1 MEASGSEA
9 SSQSQR
15 EEQNAPTGQGEDGS
29 KLKKAPLKRTLSTKK
44 KKTKKASVSRSARVN
59 YTVHQGEDMLLV
71 ISNAS
76 SQYDDS
82 VWAPKRKG
90 SKKKKLSR
98 ENTKTIQ
105 TKRKRTVC
113 AKRKVETKVS
123 VEEQELS
130 MFAFS
135 QETDDQ
141 RWGQNLPVEVL
152 VNIFQMVVSQDNAV
166 PFLCRYCMLSQ
177 EKICFYYILIAI

>member
-1 MEASGSEA
+1 MEPSGPEA

-15 EEQNAPTGQGEDGS
+15 KEESAPKGQGEGGS
-29 KLKKAPLKRTLSTKK
+29 KLKKAHLKNASTKK
-44 KKTKKASVSRSARVN
+44 KKPKKATVSRSARVN

-82 VWAPKRKG
+82 AWAPKRKG
-90 SKKKKLSR
+90 SKKRKLVR
-98 ENTKTIQ
+98 ENTKAIR
-105 TKRKRTVC
+105 TKTNRTVHV
-113 AKRKVETKVS
+113 KGKVETKTA
-123 VEEQELS
+123 VEEEEPS
-130 MFAFS
+130 MFAFP
-135 QETDDQ
+135 QGTNDQ
-141 RWGQNLPVEVL
+141 RWGQNLPEEVL

-177 EKICFYYILIAI
+177 EKDVYILS